1 VDTLNYFNNWITVR
15 QADGWLAE
23 RKRYW
28 FETTDWESLVK

>member
-23 RKRYW
+23 RKHYW
-28 FETTDWESLVK
+28 FETTEWESLVK